1 MTTRQLAEAIG
12 QAVDVPTR
20 GFPRAEVE
28 TLWGAFLTGF
38 RPAFVWRIVVHD
50 QVNVLIRRHLLFQA
64 VEEPDELVGAVPR
77 QATANHL
84 AIQNIEG
91 GKQRC
96 GPRALVVVRL
106 TLWKAGP

>member
-38 RPAFVWRIVVHD
+38 RPRRPAPVHNHEMACHVAGSVGTDLPHFVSVFWPLQEGDKARRETGRHVKG
-50 QVNVLIRRHLLFQA
+50 VN
-64 VEEPDELVGAVPR
+64 
-77 QATANHL
+77 
-84 AIQNIEG
+84 
-91 GKQRC
+91 
-96 GPRALVVVRL
+96 
-106 TLWKAGP
+106 